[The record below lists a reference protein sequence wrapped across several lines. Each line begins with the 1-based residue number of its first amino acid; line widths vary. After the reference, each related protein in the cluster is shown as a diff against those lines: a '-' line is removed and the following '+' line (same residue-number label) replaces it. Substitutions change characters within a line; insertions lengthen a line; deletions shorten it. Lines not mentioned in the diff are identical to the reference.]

1 MNESTNGRY
10 GIILGRYLLTALE
23 TDLKFYKNVIIG
35 GKGPYEGCSAPMVD
49 VRNYNFTS
57 ITDKQVKWE
66 EYFINSYV
74 DECLKSD
81 SAIISTQRMHIIID
95 AKYKK
100 GRPK

>member
-1 MNESTNGRY
+1 MTVDFFLPKFSAMKIVTWKCHINESTNGRY

-74 DECLKSD
+74 D
-81 SAIISTQRMHIIID
+81 
-95 AKYKK
+95 
-100 GRPK
+100 